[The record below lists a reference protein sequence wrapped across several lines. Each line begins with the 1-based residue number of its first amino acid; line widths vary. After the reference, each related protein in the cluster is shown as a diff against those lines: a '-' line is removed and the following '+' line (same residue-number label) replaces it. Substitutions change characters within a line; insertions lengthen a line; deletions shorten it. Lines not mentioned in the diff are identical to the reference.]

1 MKRQNSAPSTRQGGP
16 LGARAFRPDF
26 KAGIA
31 LLACVIPA
39 TALAEPVN
47 LIRNGDFSSGMSH
60 WVKPA
65 EFGVADPVQ
74 NGALL
79 IYKPVTTFTGAVVS
93 QSIHATGIANVP
105 VTVSA
110 RLKRLSAPVGSSVRI
125 CLEFVRAGGARETVP
140 VINPQNSELETTG
153 AFSQFSSSFTFPADA
168 VKLIRATVEITGGG
182 LVSFEADDLTVTGE
196 VTPGPVPEITSVS
209 PASAAYDQPVTIGGI
224 HLGASPGTLTINGS
238 SADLTVDSWSDTQVI
253 FRIAHPNQGG
263 KLVLTSQDVS
273 ANQIPEVRISS
284 ARYQLSNPT
293 PTVIAIPGQ
302 AVEISVRL
310 AFFNGYTSAEGIQLA
325 LQGEGGTAAFAPNPV
340 SHQGG
345 SRLTFSTAGLSP
357 GVHSYTIIPTD
368 QGVTGNQVPFSVDL
382 RVPETLDFFVVDPMF
397 GNVPVT
403 GTLSIGSHSPVRT
416 DYTLSDENSADITSA
431 SPLVWVSSNPAVLLV
446 LPPPNTAEGPSL
458 IPLSSGTSTLTA
470 TAPNGFSR
478 SIPVS
483 VDLETAQPEIEQ
495 IGFAFPQMDNSGE
508 GDFNLFTAVAADGES
523 ISSIDLIG
531 FEAVNFSYQFGPTGT
546 MEFQTPPGLSP
557 GFYEFSAKTQSGS
570 TRSALLQVTNASG
583 TGMLSGS
590 VSQPYLALK
599 AGVLEFYDAA
609 TSALVFTRDIATYGD
624 FRLGAIPPGSYR
636 IRFVPDQESVP
647 VPLDSPWYANGTS
660 IENAQTV
667 TVAADQTTSGV
678 HFFVFETPQNQAEIV
693 IPQLVDPLRNGSVF
707 SFGFDSLAGLR
718 YTAEYSETLDSEDWH
733 PFAII
738 LGDGNPK
745 TVIDTNA
752 SGPSRF
758 YRLSVSA
765 E

>member
-1 MKRQNSAPSTRQGGP
+1 MKRHNPAPVSRPTGT
-16 LGARAFRPDF
+16 LGASVFRPNIR
-26 KAGIA
+26 AGLA

-39 TALAEPVN
+39 SVLADPVN
-47 LIRNGDFSSGMSH
+47 LIRNGDFSAGMSH

-79 IYKPVTTFTGAVVS
+79 IYKPVTTFTGPVVS

-110 RLKRLSAPVGSSVRI
+110 RLKRLSTPVGSSVRI
-125 CLEFVRAGGARETVP
+125 CLEFVRAGGAHETVP
-140 VINPQNSELETTG
+140 VIQPQNSELETPG
-153 AFSQFSSSFTFPADA
+153 VFFQLSSSFTFPADA
-168 VKLIRATVEITGGG
+168 TKLIRATVEITGGG
-182 LVSFEADDLTVTGE
+182 FVNFEADDLAVTGE

-209 PASAAYDQPVTIGGI
+209 PASVAYDQPVTVGGI
-224 HLGASPGTLTINGS
+224 HLGTSPGTLTINGS
-238 SADLTVDSWSDTQVI
+238 SADLTVDSWSDSQVV
-253 FRIAHPNQGG
+253 FRLAHPHQGG

-273 ANQIPEVRISS
+273 ANQIPEIRISS

-293 PTVIAIPGQ
+293 PSVIAIPGQ
-302 AVEISVRL
+302 TVEIGVRL
-310 AFFNGYTSAEGIQLA
+310 AFFNGYTTATGIQLA
-325 LQGEGGTAAFAPNPV
+325 LQGAGGTAAFAPNPV

-345 SRLTFSTAGLSP
+345 SRLTFNTAGLSP

-368 QGVTGNQVPFSVDL
+368 QGEPGNQAPFSVDL
-382 RVPETLDFFVVDPMF
+382 RVPETLDFFVVDSVL
-397 GNVPVT
+397 GNIPVT
-403 GTLSIGSHSPVRT
+403 GTLSIESHSPVRT
-416 DYTLSDENSADITSA
+416 DYTLSDNNSADITSA
-431 SPLVWVSSNPAVLLV
+431 SPLDWTSSNPAVLLV
-446 LPPPNTAEGPSL
+446 LPPPNTAVGPSL
-458 IPLSSGTSTLTA
+458 IPLATGTCTLTA

-483 VDLETAQPEIEQ
+483 VDLETAHSGIEQ
-495 IGFAFPQMDNSGE
+495 IGFTFPQMDNSGE
-508 GDFNLFTAVAADGES
+508 GDYNLFTAVAADGES
-523 ISSIDLIG
+523 INSIDLIG
-531 FEAVNFSYQFGPTGT
+531 FEAVNFSYQFGSTGS
-546 MEFQTPPGLSP
+546 MEFQTPAGLAP
-557 GFYEFSAKTQSGS
+557 GFYEFSAKTESGS
-570 TRSALLQVTNASG
+570 TRSALLEVTNASG

-609 TSALVFTRDIATYGD
+609 TNALVFTRDIATYGD
-624 FRLGAIPPGSYR
+624 FQLGAIPPGSYR

-647 VPLDSPWYANGTS
+647 VPLDSPWFANGTS

-678 HFFVFETPQNQAEIV
+678 HFFVFEAQQTHAEIV
-693 IPQLVDPLRNGSVF
+693 IPQLIDPVRNGNTF
-707 SFGFDSLAGLR
+707 SFGFDSLPGLR

-745 TVIDTNA
+745 TVTDTNA
-752 SGPSRF
+752 PGTSRF